1 MCGFLGLEEEEEEG
15 FDEDL
20 TVGIVAGVPVSF
32 GSSFLSSSSSARRRK
47 FLALLLMV
55 VIGDFAVF
63 ERRREWESDE
73 GEFGINWEQKSPIR
87 YLLLVFTT
95 SYPNLV

>member
-73 GEFGINWEQKSPIR
+73 GEFGINWEQKLPIR
-87 YLLLVFTT
+87 YLLLLFTT
-95 SYPNLV
+95 SYPSLI